1 MSHKWDITALGVSVS
16 NHHFTCGF
24 WRTFTNKY
32 AYMRANQFITEAEDS
47 DAVNEL
53 DSFIM
58 NDEDLYRRRFMPIIT
73 NIRRK
78 MKRNVYD
85 HEKVIKLWMYLVDDA
100 ARKYVQE
107 FGSQDQDVKDMFPKE
122 TRLQVAQIIADREKE
137 NIEQGEYDAPKGT
150 VS

>member
-1 MSHKWDITALGVSVS
+1 
-16 NHHFTCGF
+16 
-24 WRTFTNKY
+24 
-32 AYMRANQFITEAEDS
+32 MRAHQFITEAQDS

-53 DSFIM
+53 DLFIM

-78 MKRNVYD
+78 VKRGVYD

-107 FGSQDQDVKDMFPKE
+107 FGSPDQDVKDMFPKE
-122 TRLQVAQIIADREKE
+122 TRLKVAQNIADRELE
-137 NIEQGEYDAPKGT
+137 NIKQGEYDAPKGI

>member
-1 MSHKWDITALGVSVS
+1 
-16 NHHFTCGF
+16 
-24 WRTFTNKY
+24 
-32 AYMRANQFITEAEDS
+32 MRASQFINEAIDS

-53 DSFIM
+53 DSYI
-58 NDEDLYRRRFMPIIT
+58 NNNEDLYRRRFMPIIS

-78 MKRNVYD
+78 MKRGVYD

-100 ARKYVQE
+100 AKAYVDE
-107 FGSQDQDVKDMFPKE
+107 HGSIDQDVKDVFPKE
-122 TRLQVAQIIADREKE
+122 TRLQVAQVIADREKE

>member
-1 MSHKWDITALGVSVS
+1 M
-16 NHHFTCGF
+16 
-24 WRTFTNKY
+24 
-32 AYMRANQFITEAEDS
+32 
-47 DAVNEL
+47 
-53 DSFIM
+53 
-58 NDEDLYRRRFMPIIT
+58 
-73 NIRRK
+73 
-78 MKRNVYD
+78 YD

-100 ARKYVQE
+100 AKKYVGE

>member
-1 MSHKWDITALGVSVS
+1 
-16 NHHFTCGF
+16 
-24 WRTFTNKY
+24 
-32 AYMRANQFITEAEDS
+32 MRAYQFINEAQDS

-53 DSFIM
+53 DLFIM

-78 MKRNVYD
+78 MKRGIYD

-100 ARKYVQE
+100 AIKYVQE
-107 FGSQDQDVKDMFPKE
+107 FGTPEQDVKDMFPKE
-122 TRLQVAQIIADREKE
+122 TRLQVAQNIADREKE

>member
-1 MSHKWDITALGVSVS
+1 
-16 NHHFTCGF
+16 
-24 WRTFTNKY
+24 
-32 AYMRANQFITEAEDS
+32 MRANQFITEAQDS
-47 DAVNEL
+47 DAINEL

-73 NIRRK
+73 NIKRK
-78 MKRNVYD
+78 MKRGIYD

-100 ARKYVQE
+100 AVKYVQE
-107 FGSQDQDVKDMFPKE
+107 FGTQDQDVKDMFPKE

-137 NIEQGEYDAPKGT
+137 NIEQGEYDAPKGI